1 MILAPV
7 LQAVA
12 TAAKPWAALFSD
24 SRAVSSAVTFFHLGG
39 LLFAGGLAVA
49 SDRATFRALRGTD
62 EDRSR
67 LLVDLGNAHAWV
79 LAGLS
84 VIFVSGLL
92 LALSDVKTFGPSPIY
107 WTKMS
112 LVALLLINGSVLQ
125 RTEQKLR
132 AGSDLTQPRA
142 EARSSGRGCD
152 LRRPPAWRSGRRSF
166 SPASFSSNHPDEYP
180 NNIK

>member
-1 MILAPV
+1 MISAASL
-7 LQAVA
+7 LQPIEA
-12 TAAKPWAALFSD
+12 AAKPWAALYSD
-24 SRAVSSAVTFFHLGG
+24 SRAISSTVTFFHLAG
-39 LLFAGGLAVA
+39 LLFAGGIAVA

-84 VIFVSGLL
+84 VIFASGLL

-112 LVALLLINGSVLQ
+112 LVVLLLINGSLLQ
-125 RTEQKLR
+125 HTEQKLR
-132 AGSDLTQPRA
+132 AGNLLTQSTAPRQRLWSRLRFA
-142 EARSSGRGCD
+142 AASSMALWTAIVLAGVI
-152 LRRPPAWRSGRRSF
+152 LVQ
-166 SPASFSSNHPDEYP
+166 SS
-180 NNIK
+180 

>member
-1 MILAPV
+1 MIIAATI
-7 LQAVA
+7 LQTVE

-67 LLVDLGNAHAWV
+67 LLTDLASSHAWV

-112 LVALLLINGSVLQ
+112 LVALLLVNGALLQ
-125 RTEQKLR
+125 RTEKKLR
-132 AGSDLTQPRA
+132 AGGFLIQSTVPRQKLWSRLRFA
-142 EARSSGRGCD
+142 AATSMTLWTAIVLAGVILVESS
-152 LRRPPAWRSGRRSF
+152 
-166 SPASFSSNHPDEYP
+166 
-180 NNIK
+180 

>member
-1 MILAPV
+1 MISAASL
-7 LQAVA
+7 LQPIEA
-12 TAAKPWAALFSD
+12 AAKPWAALYSD
-24 SRAVSSAVTFFHLGG
+24 SRAISSTVTFFHLVG
-39 LLFAGGLAVA
+39 LLFAGGIAVA

-84 VIFVSGLL
+84 VIFASGLL

-112 LVALLLINGSVLQ
+112 LVVLLLINGSLLQ

-132 AGSDLTQPRA
+132 AGNLLTQSTAPRQRLWSRLRFA
-142 EARSSGRGCD
+142 AATSMALWTAIVLAGVILVQSS
-152 LRRPPAWRSGRRSF
+152 
-166 SPASFSSNHPDEYP
+166 
-180 NNIK
+180 

>member
-1 MILAPV
+1 MITIASI

-12 TAAKPWAALFSD
+12 TAAKPWASLYSD
-24 SRAVSSAVTFFHLGG
+24 SKAVSSAVTFLHLGG

-67 LLVDLGNAHAWV
+67 LLVDLGNAHSWV

-84 VIFVSGLL
+84 VIFASGLL
-92 LALSDVKTFGPSPIY
+92 LALSDVKTFGYSPIY

-112 LVALLLINGSVLQ
+112 LVVLLLLNGSLLQ
-125 RTEQKLR
+125 STEQKLR
-132 AGSDLTQPRA
+132 GGNLLTQSTAPRQ
-142 EARSSGRGCD
+142 RLWSR
-152 LRRPPAWRSGRRSF
+152 LRFAAATSLALWTAIVLAGVILVEF
-166 SPASFSSNHPDEYP
+166 S
-180 NNIK
+180 